1 MAGKGACL
9 SRFCFYNPRMFTL
22 LVIILILGLC
32 YSFTIAPDLTWAHFS
47 ADGGDL
53 IAATATGGVPHP
65 SGYPLYLMLA
75 RTFQFIPVGTLAFR
89 TNLFSAV
96 CTVLASLI
104 LYKFLVHHLQGRP
117 GANFISFV
125 ATLAYGLAPFVW
137 GQALVTEVYALHG
150 LLMIACVYVLSV
162 EKLKMSEWTRGFIFG
177 IAASNHLSSV
187 LMFPLILLSFE
198 GRLFVSARIFT
209 KRCLGILSG
218 LSLYLLLPLGAS
230 FDPPVNWGDASTVE
244 GFF

>member
-1 MAGKGACL
+1 ML
-9 SRFCFYNPRMFTL
+9 YRNLPPLIVF
-22 LVIILILGLC
+22 LILSLVYGRA
-32 YSFTIAPDLTWAHFS
+32 IAPDLTWAHFS

-65 SGYPLYLMLA
+65 GGYPLYLILA
-75 RTFQFIPVGTLAFR
+75 RPFQLIPIGTLAFR

-96 CTVLASLI
+96 CTILASLI
-104 LYKFLVHHLQGRP
+104 LYKFLVQHLRGRP
-117 GANFISFV
+117 GANFIPLF
-125 ATLAYGLAPFVW
+125 AALAYGLAPFVW

-150 LLMIACVYVLSV
+150 LLMIACVYVLGV
-162 EKLKMSEWTRGFIFG
+162 EKLSLSEWTRGFIFG

-187 LMFPLILLSFE
+187 LMFPLILLSFD
-198 GRLFVSARIFT
+198 GKLFVSASIFT

-218 LSLYLLLPLGAS
+218 LLLYLLLPLRAS
-230 FDPPVNWGDASTVE
+230 FDPPVNWGNASTVD